1 MIKITG
7 SKTTETKSDLL
18 KNLILKVKGAEK
30 SYVVIG
36 VNEGAGSYPGPNPP
50 LVAQVALWNEFGT
63 ATIPERSFLRS
74 AMDDNATLIEK
85 WRLEV
90 IENIIFKGWTIQK
103 ALEAMGF
110 RIQTLIQNKIKS
122 DVPPPN
128 AASTKAAKS
137 RAGVADQTL
146 INTGL
151 LLRSI
156 TYKVVVE
163 K

>member
-7 SKTTETKSDLL
+7 SKTTETKKGLIEGLL
-18 KNLILKVKGAEK
+18 SRIKGAEK
-30 SYVVIG
+30 SYVLIG
-36 VNEGAGSYPGPNPP
+36 VNEGAGSYSGPNPP

-63 ATIPERSFLRS
+63 SSIPERSFLRS
-74 AMDDNATLIEK
+74 AMNDNAALIEK
-85 WRLEV
+85 WRMEM
-90 IENIIFKGWTIQK
+90 IENLVFKNWTMQK

-122 DVPPPN
+122 DIPPPN
-128 AASTKAAKS
+128 APSVKAAKA
-137 RAGVADQTL
+137 REGVADQTL

-156 TYKVVVE
+156 TYKVVIE